1 VWLATDERLDR
12 PVAIKILSDTLT
24 TDGEYIGRFRRE
36 AKVAASLQHPNL
48 VPVYDFGSGERP
60 YLVMEYIDGGDLA
73 TRLERGDAPDPE
85 RLARELLAALRHI
98 HGARVLHRD
107 IKPQN
112 VLIDEH
118 GHARLTD
125 FGIAQPR
132 DADSLTRTGH
142 VLGTEAFIAPEVKVG
157 EPASER
163 SDLYALGVLLADVA
177 REGAGTPLWTLTDR
191 LRAREADLRPASA
204 AEALAELERA
214 ASSAPPGAP
223 TQPYEIGG
231 FRGPFEPTAT
241 GGRGARRWWLRGLVI
256 LVAAALA
263 AIIAIAVADSGG
275 GGGQPGGAAQKRA
288 DAPRG
293 QHRSQDG
300 GGSGADSSGDQASA
314 PATTTADAPGS
325 SEPQASEPPPTDGSA
340 LNDQGF
346 GLVSDGR
353 YDEAVPVL
361 QKAVDLLR
369 GSGDEQTYN
378 YALYNL
384 GTALVGAGRY
394 DEAIPVLQERLKY
407 DDGQLDTVQ
416 AKLDEALAGA
426 GQTPT
431 GGTPEP
437 KPPKEPKPGNP
448 APPGQT
454 GAVPP
459 GHQDDEGD

>member
-1 VWLATDERLDR
+1 MGDHDAPTDEFDPPLNGGRATALAEPELIAAGHRLGGRYVLERRLGAGGMSVVWLATDERLDR

-24 TDGEYIGRFRRE
+24 ADGEYIGRFRRE
-36 AKVAASLQHPNL
+36 AKVAASLQQANL
-48 VPVYDFGSGERP
+48 VPVYDYGSGDRP
-60 YLVMEYIDGGDLA
+60 YLVMEYIEGGDLA
-73 TRLERGDAPDPE
+73 TRLERGDVPDPE

-142 VLGTEAFIAPEVKVG
+142 VIGTEAFIAPEVKMG

-214 ASSAPPGAP
+214 TSTAPPGAP
-223 TQPYEIGG
+223 TQPYEVGG
-231 FRGPFEPTAT
+231 FRGPFEPTPT

-263 AIIAIAVADSGG
+263 AIIAIAVADSGDG
-275 GGGQPGGAAQKRA
+275 EPQSGGAAQKRA
-288 DAPRG
+288 DGAGG
-293 QHRSQDG
+293 QHRSPDDREPNA
-300 GGSGADSSGDQASA
+300 GGSGDQTSA
-314 PATTTADAPGS
+314 PATTTADAAAS
-325 SEPQASEPPPTDGSA
+325 SEPQASEPPRP
-340 LNDQGF
+340 
-346 GLVSDGR
+346 
-353 YDEAVPVL
+353 
-361 QKAVDLLR
+361 
-369 GSGDEQTYN
+369 
-378 YALYNL
+378 
-384 GTALVGAGRY
+384 
-394 DEAIPVLQERLKY
+394 
-407 DDGQLDTVQ
+407 
-416 AKLDEALAGA
+416 
-426 GQTPT
+426 PT
-431 GGTPEP
+431 G
-437 KPPKEPKPGNP
+437 PPSTTRASRWSATAATTRPSRCSRRRSTCCGARATSRPTTTRSTTSGRRWW
-448 APPGQT
+448 APVATTRPFRCSRSG
-454 GAVPP
+454 
-459 GHQDDEGD
+459 